1 MKKEYMAEGQKRFV
15 PIMTLLLIAYMCILT
30 GFTSNAKDEEV
41 NNNRILFISSYSLAR
56 DTVQLEIEGIQ
67 SALPDD
73 FILDYE
79 FMDTYRVHDDTA
91 LQMFYEGLK
100 YRLSQVETY
109 DAVIVGDDAALRF
122 ILKYRDELFPTQP
135 VFYIGVNDE
144 ALSEKAEADPNIEG
158 IMERLPVKENLEKA
172 LEIYPDADRVIAIV
186 DDSLTGTAESK
197 NYFAMED
204 EFPNLTFEE
213 INTSRLTQEELRKQI
228 TAIPQNTILIYYC
241 MNEDGQ
247 GRQYTNK
254 EAVNFISR
262 YAKVPIFYF
271 LENDR
276 LGDGVLGGYA
286 FSMKKSAAQVT
297 ETAVKVVRGD
307 RKMQYV
313 DFKEKDLFVW
323 YLNINTMKKYDISK
337 KNFPDDAVYVNDV
350 PSFWE
355 KNSEIITPIILIVV
369 VLCAISVWLSLDNVK
384 RRKMMK
390 EMEEMKDHLENASQ
404 HDFLTGLPNRSKF
417 MADLQN
423 IIAKKQPCTV
433 IMLDL
438 DNFKGINDTMGH
450 AMGDEALKGVA
461 NRLKTLRTPLLT
473 AYRFAGDEFILIL
486 RSDNPKISDNAVMQC
501 LQVFRKPY
509 KMMGKTMD
517 IHGSIGAACY
527 PADTLDMETLI
538 VCADDAMYA
547 IKKEGKNGYMFY
559 RDLPKDAAVKASS
572 NEATASA
579 KGSSNEALTSAK
591 ADTNIDKK

>member
-1 MKKEYMAEGQKRFV
+1 MKKEYTAGGRKRIV
-15 PIMTLLLIAYMCILT
+15 PLMTLLFIAVICILT
-30 GFTSNAKDEEV
+30 GVTSYAKEEEV
-41 NNNRILFISSYSLAR
+41 NNNRILFISSYSLSR

-67 SALPDD
+67 SAQPDD

-79 FMDTYRVHDDTA
+79 FMDTYRVYDDTA
-91 LQMFYEGLK
+91 MQLFYEGLK
-100 YRLSQVETY
+100 YRLSQVEEY
-109 DAVIVGDDAALRF
+109 DAVILGDDAALRF
-122 ILKYRDELFPTQP
+122 FLKYREELFLTQP
-135 VFYIGVNDE
+135 AFYIGVNDE
-144 ALSEKAEADPNIEG
+144 ALSKRVEKDPNIKG

-172 LEIYPDADRVIAIV
+172 LEIYPEAETVYAIV
-186 DDSLTGTAESK
+186 DDSLTGTAESQ
-197 NYFAMED
+197 NYDAMQK
-204 EFPNLTFEE
+204 EFPDLNFEK
-213 INTSRLTQEELRKQI
+213 INTSQLTQEELRKQI
-228 TAIPQNTILIYYC
+228 MAMPEKAILIYYC
-241 MNEDGQ
+241 MNEDAE

-254 EAVNFISR
+254 EAVNFISL
-262 YAKVPIFYF
+262 YTKIPILYF

-276 LGDGVLGGYA
+276 IGENILGGYC
-286 FSMKKSAAQVT
+286 FSIKNSATEVMKA
-297 ETAVKVVRGD
+297 AVKVVRGD

-313 DFKEKDLFVW
+313 YFKDSGLYVW
-323 YLNINTMKKYDISK
+323 SLNADMLKKFQISRK
-337 KNFPDDAVYVNDV
+337 YFPDDTVYVNDV
-350 PSFWE
+350 PSFWR

-369 VLCAISVWLSLDNVK
+369 VLSAISAWLCLDNVK

-417 MADLQN
+417 MSDLQE

-461 NRLKTLRTPLLT
+461 NRLKTLKTPLLT

-509 KMMGKTMD
+509 KMMGKPMD

-547 IKKEGKNGYMFY
+547 IKKEGKNGCMFY
-559 RDLPKDAAVKASS
+559 RDLPKD
-572 NEATASA
+572 
-579 KGSSNEALTSAK
+579 
-591 ADTNIDKK
+591 IDKK

>member
-1 MKKEYMAEGQKRFV
+1 MKREYTAGGRKRIV
-15 PIMTLLLIAYMCILT
+15 PLMTLLFIAVMCILT
-30 GFTSNAKDEEV
+30 GVTSYAKEEEV
-41 NNNRILFISSYSLAR
+41 NNNRILFISSYSLSR

-67 SALPDD
+67 SAQPDD

-79 FMDTYRVHDDTA
+79 FMDTYRVYDDTA
-91 LQMFYEGLK
+91 MQLFYEGLK
-100 YRLSQVETY
+100 YRLSQVEEY
-109 DAVIVGDDAALRF
+109 DAVILGDDAALRF
-122 ILKYRDELFPTQP
+122 FLKYREELFLTQP
-135 VFYIGVNDE
+135 AFYIGVNDE
-144 ALSEKAEADPNIEG
+144 ALSKRAEKDPNIKG

-172 LEIYPDADRVIAIV
+172 LEIYPEAETVYAIV
-186 DDSLTGTAESK
+186 DDSLTGTAESQ
-197 NYFAMED
+197 NYDAMQK
-204 EFPNLTFEE
+204 EFPDLNFEK
-213 INTSRLTQEELRKQI
+213 INTSQLTQEELRKQI
-228 TAIPQNTILIYYC
+228 MAMPEKAILIYYC
-241 MNEDGQ
+241 MNEDAE

-254 EAVNFISR
+254 EAVNFISL
-262 YAKVPIFYF
+262 YTKIPILYF

-276 LGDGVLGGYA
+276 IGENILGGYC
-286 FSMKKSAAQVT
+286 FSIKKSAT
-297 ETAVKVVRGD
+297 EVMKTAVKVVRGD

-313 DFKEKDLFVW
+313 DFKDSGLYVW
-323 YLNINTMKKYDISK
+323 SLNADMLKKFQISRK
-337 KNFPDDAVYVNDV
+337 YFPDDTVYVNDV

-369 VLCAISVWLSLDNVK
+369 VLCAISAWLCLDNVK

-417 MADLQN
+417 MSDLQE

-509 KMMGKTMD
+509 KMMGKPMD

-559 RDLPKDAAVKASS
+559 RDLPKDA
-572 NEATASA
+572 SA
-579 KGSSNEALTSAK
+579 KVDA
-591 ADTNIDKK
+591 NIDKK

>member
-1 MKKEYMAEGQKRFV
+1 MKKEYTAGGRKRIV
-15 PIMTLLLIAYMCILT
+15 PLMTLLFIAVICILT
-30 GFTSNAKDEEV
+30 GVTSYAKEEEV
-41 NNNRILFISSYSLAR
+41 NNNRILFISSYSLSR

-67 SALPDD
+67 SAQPDD

-79 FMDTYRVHDDTA
+79 FMDTYRVYDDTA
-91 LQMFYEGLK
+91 MQLFYEGLK
-100 YRLSQVETY
+100 YRLSQVEEY
-109 DAVIVGDDAALRF
+109 DAVILGDDAALRF
-122 ILKYRDELFPTQP
+122 FLKYREELFLTQP
-135 VFYIGVNDE
+135 AFYIGVNDE
-144 ALSEKAEADPNIEG
+144 ALSKRVEKDPNIKG

-172 LEIYPDADRVIAIV
+172 LEIYPEAETVYAIV
-186 DDSLTGTAESK
+186 DDSLTGTAESQ
-197 NYFAMED
+197 NYDAMQK
-204 EFPNLTFEE
+204 EFPDLNFEK
-213 INTSRLTQEELRKQI
+213 INTSQLTQEELRKQI
-228 TAIPQNTILIYYC
+228 MAMPEKAILIYYC
-241 MNEDGQ
+241 MNEDAE

-254 EAVNFISR
+254 EAVNFISL
-262 YAKVPIFYF
+262 YTKIPILYF

-276 LGDGVLGGYA
+276 IGENILGGYC
-286 FSMKKSAAQVT
+286 FSIKNSATEVMKA
-297 ETAVKVVRGD
+297 AVKVVRGD

-313 DFKEKDLFVW
+313 YFKDSGLYVW
-323 YLNINTMKKYDISK
+323 SLNADMLKKFQISRK
-337 KNFPDDAVYVNDV
+337 YFPDDTVYVNDV

-369 VLCAISVWLSLDNVK
+369 VLSAISAWLCLDNVK

-417 MADLQN
+417 MSDLQE

-461 NRLKTLRTPLLT
+461 NRLKTLKTPLLT

-509 KMMGKTMD
+509 KMMGKPMD

-547 IKKEGKNGYMFY
+547 IKKEGKNGCMFY
-559 RDLPKDAAVKASS
+559 RDLPKD
-572 NEATASA
+572 
-579 KGSSNEALTSAK
+579 
-591 ADTNIDKK
+591 IDKK

>member
-1 MKKEYMAEGQKRFV
+1 MKREYTAGGRKRIV
-15 PIMTLLLIAYMCILT
+15 PLMTLLFIAVMCILT
-30 GFTSNAKDEEV
+30 GVTSYAKEEEV
-41 NNNRILFISSYSLAR
+41 NNNRILFISSYSLSR

-67 SALPDD
+67 SAQPDD

-79 FMDTYRVHDDTA
+79 FMDTYRVYDDTA
-91 LQMFYEGLK
+91 MQLFYEGLK
-100 YRLSQVETY
+100 YRLSQVEEY
-109 DAVIVGDDAALRF
+109 DAVILGDDAALRF
-122 ILKYRDELFPTQP
+122 FLKYREELFLTQP
-135 VFYIGVNDE
+135 AFYIGVNDE
-144 ALSEKAEADPNIEG
+144 ALSKRAEKDPNIKG

-172 LEIYPDADRVIAIV
+172 LEIYPEAETVYAIV
-186 DDSLTGTAESK
+186 DDSLTGTAESQ
-197 NYFAMED
+197 NYDAMQK
-204 EFPNLTFEE
+204 EFPDLNFEK
-213 INTSRLTQEELRKQI
+213 INTSQFTQEELRKQI
-228 TAIPQNTILIYYC
+228 MAMPEKAILIYYC
-241 MNEDGQ
+241 MNEDAE

-254 EAVNFISR
+254 EAVNFISL
-262 YAKVPIFYF
+262 YTKIPILYF

-276 LGDGVLGGYA
+276 IGENILGGYC
-286 FSMKKSAAQVT
+286 FSIKNSATEVMKA
-297 ETAVKVVRGD
+297 AVKVVRGD

-313 DFKEKDLFVW
+313 DFKDSGLYVW
-323 YLNINTMKKYDISK
+323 SLNADMLKKFQISRK
-337 KNFPDDAVYVNDV
+337 YFPDDTVYVNDV

-369 VLCAISVWLSLDNVK
+369 VLSAISAWLCLDNVK

-417 MADLQN
+417 MSDLQE

-461 NRLKTLRTPLLT
+461 NRLKTLKTPLLT

-509 KMMGKTMD
+509 KMMGKPMD

-547 IKKEGKNGYMFY
+547 IKKEGKNGCMFY
-559 RDLPKDAAVKASS
+559 RDLPKD
-572 NEATASA
+572 
-579 KGSSNEALTSAK
+579 
-591 ADTNIDKK
+591 IDKK

>member
-1 MKKEYMAEGQKRFV
+1 MKREYTAGGRKGIV
-15 PIMTLLLIAYMCILT
+15 PLMTLLFIAVMCILT
-30 GFTSNAKDEEV
+30 GVTSYAKEEEV
-41 NNNRILFISSYSLAR
+41 NNNRILFISSYSLSR

-67 SALPDD
+67 SAQPDD

-79 FMDTYRVHDDTA
+79 FMDTYRVYDDTA
-91 LQMFYEGLK
+91 MQLFYEGLK
-100 YRLSQVETY
+100 YRLSQVEEY
-109 DAVIVGDDAALRF
+109 DAVILGDDAALRF
-122 ILKYRDELFPTQP
+122 FLKYREELFLTQP
-135 VFYIGVNDE
+135 AFYIGVNDE
-144 ALSEKAEADPNIEG
+144 ALSKRVEKDPNIKG

-172 LEIYPDADRVIAIV
+172 LEIYPEAETVYAIV
-186 DDSLTGTAESK
+186 DDSLTGTAESR
-197 NYFAMED
+197 NYDAMQK
-204 EFPNLTFEE
+204 EFPDLNFEK
-213 INTSRLTQEELRKQI
+213 INTSQLTQEELRKQI
-228 TAIPQNTILIYYC
+228 MAMPEKAILIYYC
-241 MNEDGQ
+241 MNEDAE

-254 EAVNFISR
+254 EAVNFISL
-262 YAKVPIFYF
+262 YTKIPILYF

-276 LGDGVLGGYA
+276 IGENILGGYC
-286 FSMKKSAAQVT
+286 FSIKNSATEVMK
-297 ETAVKVVRGD
+297 TAVKVVRGD

-313 DFKEKDLFVW
+313 DFKDSGLYVW
-323 YLNINTMKKYDISK
+323 SLNADMLKKFQISRK
-337 KNFPDDAVYVNDV
+337 YFPDDTVYVNDV

-369 VLCAISVWLSLDNVK
+369 VLCAISAWLCLDNVK

-417 MADLQN
+417 MSDLQE

-509 KMMGKTMD
+509 KMMGKPMD

-547 IKKEGKNGYMFY
+547 IKKEGKNGCMFY
-559 RDLPKDAAVKASS
+559 RDLPKDA
-572 NEATASA
+572 SA
-579 KGSSNEALTSAK
+579 KVDA
-591 ADTNIDKK
+591 NIDKK

>member
-1 MKKEYMAEGQKRFV
+1 MKTEYAAGGRKKTV
-15 PIMTLLLIAYMCILT
+15 TIMTLLFIAVMCVLT
-30 GFTSNAKDEEV
+30 GVTSYAKEEEV
-41 NNNRILFISSYSLAR
+41 NNNRILFISSYSLSR

-67 SALPDD
+67 SAQPDD

-79 FMDTYRVHDDTA
+79 FMDTYRVYDDTA
-91 LQMFYEGLK
+91 MQLFYEGLK
-100 YRLSQVETY
+100 YRLSQVEEY
-109 DAVIVGDDAALRF
+109 DAVILGDDAALRF
-122 ILKYRDELFPTQP
+122 FLKYREELFLTQP
-135 VFYIGVNDE
+135 AFYIGVNDE
-144 ALSEKAEADPNIEG
+144 ALSKRVEKEPNIKG

-172 LEIYPDADRVIAIV
+172 LEIYPEAETVYAIV
-186 DDSLTGTAESK
+186 DDSLTGTAESQ
-197 NYFAMED
+197 NYDAMQK
-204 EFPNLTFEE
+204 EFPDLNFEK
-213 INTSRLTQEELRKQI
+213 INTSQFTQEELRKQI
-228 TAIPQNTILIYYC
+228 MAMPEKAILIYYC
-241 MNEDGQ
+241 MNEDAE

-254 EAVNFISR
+254 EAVNFISL
-262 YAKVPIFYF
+262 YTKIPILYF

-276 LGDGVLGGYA
+276 IGENILGGYC
-286 FSMKKSAAQVT
+286 FSIKNSATEVMKA
-297 ETAVKVVRGD
+297 AVKVVRGD

-313 DFKEKDLFVW
+313 DFKDSGLYVW
-323 YLNINTMKKYDISK
+323 SLNADMLKKFQISRK
-337 KNFPDDAVYVNDV
+337 YFPDDTVYVNDV

-369 VLCAISVWLSLDNVK
+369 VLSAISAWLCLDNVK

-417 MADLQN
+417 MSDLQE

-461 NRLKTLRTPLLT
+461 NRLKTLKTPLLT

-509 KMMGKTMD
+509 KMMGKPMD

-547 IKKEGKNGYMFY
+547 IKKEGKNGCMFY
-559 RDLPKDAAVKASS
+559 RDLPKD
-572 NEATASA
+572 
-579 KGSSNEALTSAK
+579 
-591 ADTNIDKK
+591 IDKK

>member
-1 MKKEYMAEGQKRFV
+1 MKKEYAAGGRKRIV
-15 PIMTLLLIAYMCILT
+15 PLMTLLFIAVMCILT
-30 GFTSNAKDEEV
+30 GVTSYAKEEEV
-41 NNNRILFISSYSLAR
+41 NNNRILFISSYSLSR

-67 SALPDD
+67 SAQPDD

-79 FMDTYRVHDDTA
+79 FMDTYRVYDDTA
-91 LQMFYEGLK
+91 MQLFYEGLK
-100 YRLSQVETY
+100 YRLSQVEEY
-109 DAVIVGDDAALRF
+109 DAVILGDDAALRF
-122 ILKYRDELFPTQP
+122 FLKYREELFLTQP
-135 VFYIGVNDE
+135 AFYIGVNDE
-144 ALSEKAEADPNIEG
+144 ALSKRVEKEPNIKG

-172 LEIYPDADRVIAIV
+172 LEIYPEAETVYAIV
-186 DDSLTGTAESK
+186 DDSLTGTAESQ
-197 NYFAMED
+197 NYDAMQK
-204 EFPNLTFEE
+204 EFPDLNFEK
-213 INTSRLTQEELRKQI
+213 INTSQFTQEELRKQI
-228 TAIPQNTILIYYC
+228 MAMPEKAILIYYC
-241 MNEDGQ
+241 MNEDAE

-254 EAVNFISR
+254 EAVNFISL
-262 YAKVPIFYF
+262 YTKIPILYF

-276 LGDGVLGGYA
+276 IGENILGGYC
-286 FSMKKSAAQVT
+286 FSIKNSATEVMKA
-297 ETAVKVVRGD
+297 AVKVVRGD

-313 DFKEKDLFVW
+313 DFKDSGLYVW
-323 YLNINTMKKYDISK
+323 SLNADMLKKFQISRK
-337 KNFPDDAVYVNDV
+337 YFPDDTVYVNDV

-369 VLCAISVWLSLDNVK
+369 VLSAISAWLCLDNVK

-417 MADLQN
+417 MSDLQE

-461 NRLKTLRTPLLT
+461 NRLKTLKTPLLT

-509 KMMGKTMD
+509 KMMGKPMD

-547 IKKEGKNGYMFY
+547 IKKEGKNGCMFY
-559 RDLPKDAAVKASS
+559 RDLPKD
-572 NEATASA
+572 
-579 KGSSNEALTSAK
+579 
-591 ADTNIDKK
+591 IDKK

>member
-1 MKKEYMAEGQKRFV
+1 MKTEYAAGGRKKTV
-15 PIMTLLLIAYMCILT
+15 TIMTLLFIAVMCVLT
-30 GFTSNAKDEEV
+30 GVTSYAKEEEV
-41 NNNRILFISSYSLAR
+41 NNNRILFISSYSLSR

-67 SALPDD
+67 SAQPDD

-79 FMDTYRVHDDTA
+79 FMDTYRVYDDTA
-91 LQMFYEGLK
+91 MQLFYEGLK
-100 YRLSQVETY
+100 YRLSQVEEY
-109 DAVIVGDDAALRF
+109 DAVILGDDAALRF
-122 ILKYRDELFPTQP
+122 FLKYREELFLTQP
-135 VFYIGVNDE
+135 AFYIGVNDE
-144 ALSEKAEADPNIEG
+144 ALSKRAEKDPNIKG

-172 LEIYPDADRVIAIV
+172 LEIYPEAETVYAIV
-186 DDSLTGTAESK
+186 DDSLTGTAESQ
-197 NYFAMED
+197 NYDAMQK
-204 EFPNLTFEE
+204 EFPDLNFVK
-213 INTSRLTQEELRKQI
+213 INASRLTQEELRKQI
-228 TAIPQNTILIYYC
+228 MGMPENAILIYYC
-241 MNEDGQ
+241 MNEDAE

-254 EAVNFISR
+254 EAVNFISL
-262 YAKVPIFYF
+262 YTKIPILYF

-276 LGDGVLGGYA
+276 IGENILGGYC
-286 FSMKKSAAQVT
+286 FSIKNSATEVMKA
-297 ETAVKVVRGD
+297 AVKVVRGD

-313 DFKEKDLFVW
+313 YFKDSGLYVW
-323 YLNINTMKKYDISK
+323 SLNADMLKKFQISRK
-337 KNFPDDAVYVNDV
+337 YFPDDTVYVNDV

-369 VLCAISVWLSLDNVK
+369 VLCAIAAWLCLDNVK

-417 MADLQN
+417 MSDLQE

-461 NRLKTLRTPLLT
+461 NRLKTLKTPLLT

-509 KMMGKTMD
+509 KMMGKPMD

-547 IKKEGKNGYMFY
+547 IKKEGKNGCMFY
-559 RDLPKDAAVKASS
+559 RDLPKD
-572 NEATASA
+572 
-579 KGSSNEALTSAK
+579 
-591 ADTNIDKK
+591 IDKK

>member
-1 MKKEYMAEGQKRFV
+1 MKREYTAGGRKKTV
-15 PIMTLLLIAYMCILT
+15 TIMTLLFIAVMCVLT
-30 GFTSNAKDEEV
+30 GVTSYAKEEEV
-41 NNNRILFISSYSLAR
+41 NNNRILFISSYSLSR

-67 SALPDD
+67 SAQPDD

-79 FMDTYRVHDDTA
+79 FMDTYRVYDDTA
-91 LQMFYEGLK
+91 MQLFYEGLK
-100 YRLSQVETY
+100 YRLSQVEEY
-109 DAVIVGDDAALRF
+109 DAVILGDDAALRF
-122 ILKYRDELFPTQP
+122 FLKYREELFLTQP
-135 VFYIGVNDE
+135 AFYIGVNDE
-144 ALSEKAEADPNIEG
+144 ALSKRVEKDPNIKG

-172 LEIYPDADRVIAIV
+172 LEIYPEAETVYAIV
-186 DDSLTGTAESK
+186 DDSLMGTAESQ
-197 NYFAMED
+197 NYDAMQK
-204 EFPNLTFEE
+204 EFPDLNFEK
-213 INTSRLTQEELRKQI
+213 INTSQLTQEELRKQI
-228 TAIPQNTILIYYC
+228 MAMPENAILIYYC
-241 MNEDGQ
+241 MNEDAE

-254 EAVNFISR
+254 EAVNFISL
-262 YAKVPIFYF
+262 YTKIPILYF

-276 LGDGVLGGYA
+276 IGENILGGYC
-286 FSMKKSAAQVT
+286 FSIKNSATEVMK
-297 ETAVKVVRGD
+297 TAVKVVRGD

-313 DFKEKDLFVW
+313 DFKDSGLYVW
-323 YLNINTMKKYDISK
+323 SLNADMLKKFQISRK
-337 KNFPDDAVYVNDV
+337 YFPDDTVYVNDV

-369 VLCAISVWLSLDNVK
+369 VLCAISAWLCLDNVK

-417 MADLQN
+417 MSDLQE

-509 KMMGKTMD
+509 KMMGKPMD

-547 IKKEGKNGYMFY
+547 IKKEGKNGCMFY
-559 RDLPKDAAVKASS
+559 RDLPKD
-572 NEATASA
+572 
-579 KGSSNEALTSAK
+579 
-591 ADTNIDKK
+591 IDKK

>member
-1 MKKEYMAEGQKRFV
+1 MKKEYTAGGRKRIV
-15 PIMTLLLIAYMCILT
+15 PLMTLLFIAVICILT
-30 GFTSNAKDEEV
+30 GVTSYAKEEEV
-41 NNNRILFISSYSLAR
+41 NNNRILFISSYSLSR

-67 SALPDD
+67 SAQPDD

-79 FMDTYRVHDDTA
+79 FMDTYRVYDDTA
-91 LQMFYEGLK
+91 MQLFYEGLK
-100 YRLSQVETY
+100 YRLSQVEEY
-109 DAVIVGDDAALRF
+109 DAVILGDDAALRF
-122 ILKYRDELFPTQP
+122 FLKYREELFLTQP
-135 VFYIGVNDE
+135 AFYIGVNDE
-144 ALSEKAEADPNIEG
+144 ALSKRVEKDPNIKG

-172 LEIYPDADRVIAIV
+172 LEIYPEAETVYAIV
-186 DDSLTGTAESK
+186 DDSLTGTAESQ
-197 NYFAMED
+197 NYDAMQK
-204 EFPNLTFEE
+204 EFPDLNFEK
-213 INTSRLTQEELRKQI
+213 INTSQLTQEELRKQI
-228 TAIPQNTILIYYC
+228 MAMPEKAILIYYC
-241 MNEDGQ
+241 MNEDAE

-254 EAVNFISR
+254 EAVNFISL
-262 YAKVPIFYF
+262 YTKIPILYF

-276 LGDGVLGGYA
+276 IGENILGGYC
-286 FSMKKSAAQVT
+286 FSIKNSATEVMK
-297 ETAVKVVRGD
+297 EAVKVVRGD

-313 DFKEKDLFVW
+313 YFKDSGLYVW
-323 YLNINTMKKYDISK
+323 SLNADMLKKFQISRK
-337 KNFPDDAVYVNDV
+337 YFPDDTIYVNDV

-369 VLCAISVWLSLDNVK
+369 VLSAISAWLCLDNVK

-417 MADLQN
+417 MSDLQE

-461 NRLKTLRTPLLT
+461 NRLKTLKTPLLT

-509 KMMGKTMD
+509 KMMGKPMD

-547 IKKEGKNGYMFY
+547 IKKEGKNGCMFY
-559 RDLPKDAAVKASS
+559 RDLPKD
-572 NEATASA
+572 
-579 KGSSNEALTSAK
+579 
-591 ADTNIDKK
+591 IDKK

>member
-1 MKKEYMAEGQKRFV
+1 MKKEYTAGGRKRIV
-15 PIMTLLLIAYMCILT
+15 PLMTLLFIAVMCILT
-30 GFTSNAKDEEV
+30 GVTSYAKEEEV
-41 NNNRILFISSYSLAR
+41 NNNRILFISSYSLSR

-67 SALPDD
+67 SAQPDD

-79 FMDTYRVHDDTA
+79 FMDTYRVYDDTA
-91 LQMFYEGLK
+91 MQLFYEGLK
-100 YRLSQVETY
+100 YRLSQVEEY
-109 DAVIVGDDAALRF
+109 DAVILGDDAALRF
-122 ILKYRDELFPTQP
+122 FLKYREELFLTQP
-135 VFYIGVNDE
+135 AFYIGVNDE
-144 ALSEKAEADPNIEG
+144 ALSKRAEKDPNIKG

-172 LEIYPDADRVIAIV
+172 LEIYPEAETVYAIV
-186 DDSLTGTAESK
+186 DDSLTGTAESQ
-197 NYFAMED
+197 NYDAMQK
-204 EFPNLTFEE
+204 EFPDLNFEK
-213 INTSRLTQEELRKQI
+213 INTSQLTQEELRKQI
-228 TAIPQNTILIYYC
+228 MGMPENAILIYYC
-241 MNEDGQ
+241 MNEDAE

-254 EAVNFISR
+254 EAVNFISL
-262 YAKVPIFYF
+262 YTKIPILYF

-276 LGDGVLGGYA
+276 IGENILGGYC
-286 FSMKKSAAQVT
+286 FSIKNSATEVMKA
-297 ETAVKVVRGD
+297 AVKVVRGD

-313 DFKEKDLFVW
+313 DFKDSGLYVW
-323 YLNINTMKKYDISK
+323 SLNADMLKKFQISRK
-337 KNFPDDAVYVNDV
+337 YFPDDTVYVNDV

-369 VLCAISVWLSLDNVK
+369 VLCAISAWLCLDNVK

-417 MADLQN
+417 MSDLQE

-509 KMMGKTMD
+509 KMMGKPMD

-559 RDLPKDAAVKASS
+559 RDLPKDA
-572 NEATASA
+572 SA
-579 KGSSNEALTSAK
+579 KVDA
-591 ADTNIDKK
+591 NIDKK

>member
-1 MKKEYMAEGQKRFV
+1 MKKEYTAGGRKRIV
-15 PIMTLLLIAYMCILT
+15 PLMTLLFIAVMCILT
-30 GFTSNAKDEEV
+30 GVTSYAKEEEV
-41 NNNRILFISSYSLAR
+41 NNNRILFISSYSLSR

-67 SALPDD
+67 SAQPDD

-79 FMDTYRVHDDTA
+79 FMDTYRVYDDTA
-91 LQMFYEGLK
+91 MQLFYEGLK
-100 YRLSQVETY
+100 YRLSQVEEY
-109 DAVIVGDDAALRF
+109 DAVILGDDAALRF
-122 ILKYRDELFPTQP
+122 FLKYREELFLTQP
-135 VFYIGVNDE
+135 AFYIGVNEE
-144 ALSEKAEADPNIEG
+144 ALSKRVEKDPNIKG

-172 LEIYPDADRVIAIV
+172 LEIYPEAETVYAIV
-186 DDSLTGTAESK
+186 DDSLTGTAESQ
-197 NYFAMED
+197 NYDAMQK
-204 EFPNLTFEE
+204 EFPDLNFEK
-213 INTSRLTQEELRKQI
+213 INTSQLTQEELRKQI
-228 TAIPQNTILIYYC
+228 MAMPEKAILIYYC
-241 MNEDGQ
+241 MNEDAE

-254 EAVNFISR
+254 EAVNFISL
-262 YAKVPIFYF
+262 YTKIPILYF

-276 LGDGVLGGYA
+276 IGENILGGYC
-286 FSMKKSAAQVT
+286 FSIKNSATEVMKA
-297 ETAVKVVRGD
+297 AVKVVRGD

-313 DFKEKDLFVW
+313 YFKDSGLYVW
-323 YLNINTMKKYDISK
+323 SLNADMLKKFQISRK
-337 KNFPDDAVYVNDV
+337 YFPDDTVYVNDV

-369 VLCAISVWLSLDNVK
+369 VLSAISAWLCLDNVK

-417 MADLQN
+417 MSDLQE

-461 NRLKTLRTPLLT
+461 NRLKTLKTPLLT

-509 KMMGKTMD
+509 KMMGKPMD

-547 IKKEGKNGYMFY
+547 IKKEGKNGCMFY
-559 RDLPKDAAVKASS
+559 RDLPKD
-572 NEATASA
+572 
-579 KGSSNEALTSAK
+579 
-591 ADTNIDKK
+591 IDKK

>member
-1 MKKEYMAEGQKRFV
+1 MKTEYAAGGRKKTV
-15 PIMTLLLIAYMCILT
+15 TIMTLLFIAVMCVLT
-30 GFTSNAKDEEV
+30 GVTSYAKEEEV
-41 NNNRILFISSYSLAR
+41 NNNRILFISSYSLSR

-67 SALPDD
+67 SAQPDD

-79 FMDTYRVHDDTA
+79 FMDTYRVYDDTA
-91 LQMFYEGLK
+91 MQLFYEGLK
-100 YRLSQVETY
+100 YRLSQVEEY
-109 DAVIVGDDAALRF
+109 DAVILGDDAALRF
-122 ILKYRDELFPTQP
+122 FLKYREELFLTQP
-135 VFYIGVNDE
+135 AFYIGVNDE
-144 ALSEKAEADPNIEG
+144 ALSKRVEKDPNIKG

-172 LEIYPDADRVIAIV
+172 LEIYPEAETVYAIV
-186 DDSLTGTAESK
+186 DDSLMGTAESQ
-197 NYFAMED
+197 NYDAMQK
-204 EFPNLTFEE
+204 EFPDLNFEK
-213 INTSRLTQEELRKQI
+213 INTSQFTQEELRKQI
-228 TAIPQNTILIYYC
+228 MAMPEKAILIYYC
-241 MNEDGQ
+241 MNEDAE

-254 EAVNFISR
+254 EAVNFISL
-262 YAKVPIFYF
+262 YTKIPILYF

-276 LGDGVLGGYA
+276 IGENILGGYC
-286 FSMKKSAAQVT
+286 FSIKNSATEVMKA
-297 ETAVKVVRGD
+297 AVKVVRGD

-313 DFKEKDLFVW
+313 YFKDSGLYVW
-323 YLNINTMKKYDISK
+323 SLNADMLKKFQISRK
-337 KNFPDDAVYVNDV
+337 YFPDDTVYVNDV

-369 VLCAISVWLSLDNVK
+369 VLCAISAWLCLDNVK

-417 MADLQN
+417 MSDLQE

-486 RSDNPKISDNAVMQC
+486 RSDNPVMQC

-509 KMMGKTMD
+509 KMMGKPMD

-547 IKKEGKNGYMFY
+547 IKKEGKNGCMFY
-559 RDLPKDAAVKASS
+559 RDLPKD
-572 NEATASA
+572 
-579 KGSSNEALTSAK
+579 
-591 ADTNIDKK
+591 IDKK

>member
-1 MKKEYMAEGQKRFV
+1 MKREYTAGGRKRIV
-15 PIMTLLLIAYMCILT
+15 PLMTLLFIAVMCILT
-30 GFTSNAKDEEV
+30 GVASYAKEEEV
-41 NNNRILFISSYSLAR
+41 NNNRILFISSYSLSR

-67 SALPDD
+67 SAQPDD

-79 FMDTYRVHDDTA
+79 FMDTYRVYDDTA
-91 LQMFYEGLK
+91 MQLFYEGLK
-100 YRLSQVETY
+100 YRLSQVEEY
-109 DAVIVGDDAALRF
+109 DAVILGDDAALRF
-122 ILKYRDELFPTQP
+122 FLKYREELFLTQP
-135 VFYIGVNDE
+135 AFYIGVNDE
-144 ALSEKAEADPNIEG
+144 ALSKRTEKDPNIKG
-158 IMERLPVKENLEKA
+158 ILERLPVKENLEKA
-172 LEIYPDADRVIAIV
+172 LEIYPEAETVYAIV
-186 DDSLTGTAESK
+186 DDSLTGTAESQ
-197 NYFAMED
+197 NYDAMQK
-204 EFPNLTFEE
+204 EFPDLNFEK
-213 INTSRLTQEELRKQI
+213 INTSQLTQEELRKQI
-228 TAIPQNTILIYYC
+228 MAMPENAILIYYC
-241 MNEDGQ
+241 MNEDAE

-254 EAVNFISR
+254 EAVNFISL
-262 YAKVPIFYF
+262 YTKIPILYF

-276 LGDGVLGGYA
+276 IGENILGGYC
-286 FSMKKSAAQVT
+286 FSIKNSATEVMK
-297 ETAVKVVRGD
+297 TAVKVVRGD

-313 DFKEKDLFVW
+313 DFKDSGLYVW
-323 YLNINTMKKYDISK
+323 SLNADMLKKFQISRK
-337 KNFPDDAVYVNDV
+337 YFPDDTVYVNDV

-369 VLCAISVWLSLDNVK
+369 VLCAISAWLCLDNVK

-417 MADLQN
+417 MSDLQE

-461 NRLKTLRTPLLT
+461 NRLKTLKTPLLT

-509 KMMGKTMD
+509 KMMGKPMD

-547 IKKEGKNGYMFY
+547 IKKEGKNGCMFY
-559 RDLPKDAAVKASS
+559 RDLPKD
-572 NEATASA
+572 
-579 KGSSNEALTSAK
+579 
-591 ADTNIDKK
+591 IDKK

>member
-1 MKKEYMAEGQKRFV
+1 MKKEYTAGGRKRIV
-15 PIMTLLLIAYMCILT
+15 PLMTLLFIAVICILT
-30 GFTSNAKDEEV
+30 GVTSYAKEEEV
-41 NNNRILFISSYSLAR
+41 NNNRILFISSYSLSR

-67 SALPDD
+67 SAQPDD

-79 FMDTYRVHDDTA
+79 FMDTYRVYDDTA
-91 LQMFYEGLK
+91 MQLFYEGLK
-100 YRLSQVETY
+100 YRLSQVEEY
-109 DAVIVGDDAALRF
+109 DAVILGDDAALRF
-122 ILKYRDELFPTQP
+122 FLKYREELFLTQP
-135 VFYIGVNDE
+135 AFYIGVNDE
-144 ALSEKAEADPNIEG
+144 ALSKRVEKDPNIKG

-172 LEIYPDADRVIAIV
+172 LEIYPEAETVYAIV
-186 DDSLTGTAESK
+186 DDSLTGTAESQ
-197 NYFAMED
+197 NYDAMQK
-204 EFPNLTFEE
+204 EFPDLNFEK
-213 INTSRLTQEELRKQI
+213 INTSQLTQEELRKQI
-228 TAIPQNTILIYYC
+228 MAMPEKAILIYYC
-241 MNEDGQ
+241 MNEDAE

-254 EAVNFISR
+254 EAVNFISL
-262 YAKVPIFYF
+262 YTKIPILYF

-276 LGDGVLGGYA
+276 IGENILGGYC
-286 FSMKKSAAQVT
+286 FSIKNSATEVMKA
-297 ETAVKVVRGD
+297 AVKVVRGD

-313 DFKEKDLFVW
+313 YFKDSGLYVW
-323 YLNINTMKKYDISK
+323 SLNADMLKKFQISRK
-337 KNFPDDAVYVNDV
+337 YFPDDTVYVNDV

-369 VLCAISVWLSLDNVK
+369 VLCAISAWLCLDNVK

-417 MADLQN
+417 MSDLQE

-461 NRLKTLRTPLLT
+461 NRLKTLKTPLLT

-509 KMMGKTMD
+509 KMMGKPMD

-547 IKKEGKNGYMFY
+547 IKKEGKNGCMFY
-559 RDLPKDAAVKASS
+559 RDLPKPQ
-572 NEATASA
+572 
-579 KGSSNEALTSAK
+579 L
-591 ADTNIDKK
+591 

>member
-1 MKKEYMAEGQKRFV
+1 MKTEYAAGGRKKTV
-15 PIMTLLLIAYMCILT
+15 TIMTLLFIAVMCVLT
-30 GFTSNAKDEEV
+30 GVTSYAKEEEV
-41 NNNRILFISSYSLAR
+41 NNNRILFISSYSLSR

-67 SALPDD
+67 SAQPDD

-79 FMDTYRVHDDTA
+79 FMDTYRVYDDTA
-91 LQMFYEGLK
+91 MQLFYEGLK
-100 YRLSQVETY
+100 YRLSQVEEY
-109 DAVIVGDDAALRF
+109 DAVILGDDAALRF
-122 ILKYRDELFPTQP
+122 FLKYREELFLTQP
-135 VFYIGVNDE
+135 AFYIGVNDE
-144 ALSEKAEADPNIEG
+144 ALSKRVEKDPNIKG

-172 LEIYPDADRVIAIV
+172 LEIYPEAETVYAIV
-186 DDSLTGTAESK
+186 DDSLMGTAESQ
-197 NYFAMED
+197 NYDAMQK
-204 EFPNLTFEE
+204 EFPDLNFEK
-213 INTSRLTQEELRKQI
+213 INTSQFTQEELRKQI
-228 TAIPQNTILIYYC
+228 MAMPEKAILIYYC
-241 MNEDGQ
+241 MNEDAE

-254 EAVNFISR
+254 EAVNFISL
-262 YAKVPIFYF
+262 YTKIPILYF

-276 LGDGVLGGYA
+276 IGENILGGYC
-286 FSMKKSAAQVT
+286 FSIKNSATEVMKA
-297 ETAVKVVRGD
+297 AVKVVRGD

-313 DFKEKDLFVW
+313 DFKDSGLYVW
-323 YLNINTMKKYDISK
+323 SLNADMLKKFQISRK
-337 KNFPDDAVYVNDV
+337 YFPDDTVYVNDV

-369 VLCAISVWLSLDNVK
+369 VLSAISAWLCLDNVK

-417 MADLQN
+417 MSDLQE

-461 NRLKTLRTPLLT
+461 NRLKTLKTPLLT

-509 KMMGKTMD
+509 KMMGKPMD

-547 IKKEGKNGYMFY
+547 IKKEGKNGCMFY
-559 RDLPKDAAVKASS
+559 RDLPK
-572 NEATASA
+572 
-579 KGSSNEALTSAK
+579 
-591 ADTNIDKK
+591 NIDKK

>member
-1 MKKEYMAEGQKRFV
+1 MGKRNEKGVYSRRTEKNCSTYDSLF
-15 PIMTLLLIAYMCILT
+15 IAVMCILT
-30 GFTSNAKDEEV
+30 GVTSYAKEEEV
-41 NNNRILFISSYSLAR
+41 NNNRILFISSYSLSR

-67 SALPDD
+67 SAQPDD

-79 FMDTYRVHDDTA
+79 FMDTYRVYDDTA
-91 LQMFYEGLK
+91 MQLFYEGLK
-100 YRLSQVETY
+100 YRLSQVEEY
-109 DAVIVGDDAALRF
+109 DAVILGDDAALRF
-122 ILKYRDELFPTQP
+122 FLKYREELFLTQP
-135 VFYIGVNDE
+135 AFYIGVNDE
-144 ALSEKAEADPNIEG
+144 ALSKRVEKDPNIKG

-172 LEIYPDADRVIAIV
+172 LEIYPEAETVYAIV
-186 DDSLTGTAESK
+186 DDSLTGTAESQ
-197 NYFAMED
+197 NYDAMQK
-204 EFPNLTFEE
+204 EFPDLNFEK
-213 INTSRLTQEELRKQI
+213 INTSQLTQEELRKQI
-228 TAIPQNTILIYYC
+228 MAMPEKAILIYYC
-241 MNEDGQ
+241 MNEDAE

-254 EAVNFISR
+254 EAVNFISL
-262 YAKVPIFYF
+262 YTKIPILYF

-276 LGDGVLGGYA
+276 IGENILGGYC
-286 FSMKKSAAQVT
+286 FSIKNSATEVMKA
-297 ETAVKVVRGD
+297 AVKVVRGD

-313 DFKEKDLFVW
+313 YFKDSGLYVW
-323 YLNINTMKKYDISK
+323 SLNADMLKKFQISRK
-337 KNFPDDAVYVNDV
+337 YFPDDTVYVNDV

-369 VLCAISVWLSLDNVK
+369 VLSAISAWLCLDNVK

-417 MADLQN
+417 MSDLQE

-461 NRLKTLRTPLLT
+461 NRLKTLKTPLLT

-509 KMMGKTMD
+509 KMMGKPMD

-547 IKKEGKNGYMFY
+547 IKKEGKNGCMFY
-559 RDLPKDAAVKASS
+559 RDLPKD
-572 NEATASA
+572 
-579 KGSSNEALTSAK
+579 
-591 ADTNIDKK
+591 IDKK

>member
-1 MKKEYMAEGQKRFV
+1 MKKEYTAGGRKRIV
-15 PIMTLLLIAYMCILT
+15 PLMTLLFIAVMCILT
-30 GFTSNAKDEEV
+30 GVTSYAKEEEV
-41 NNNRILFISSYSLAR
+41 NNNRILFISSYSLSR

-67 SALPDD
+67 SAQPDD

-79 FMDTYRVHDDTA
+79 FMDTYRVYDDTA
-91 LQMFYEGLK
+91 MQLFYEGLK
-100 YRLSQVETY
+100 YRLSQVEEY
-109 DAVIVGDDAALRF
+109 DAVILGDDAALRF
-122 ILKYRDELFPTQP
+122 FLKYREELFLTQP
-135 VFYIGVNDE
+135 AFYIGVNDE
-144 ALSEKAEADPNIEG
+144 ALSKRVEKDPNIKG

-172 LEIYPDADRVIAIV
+172 LEIYPEAETVYAIV
-186 DDSLTGTAESK
+186 DDSLTGTAESQ
-197 NYFAMED
+197 NYDAMQK
-204 EFPNLTFEE
+204 EFPDLNFEK
-213 INTSRLTQEELRKQI
+213 INTSQLTQEELRKQI
-228 TAIPQNTILIYYC
+228 MAMPEKAILIYYC
-241 MNEDGQ
+241 MNEDAE

-254 EAVNFISR
+254 EAVNFISL
-262 YAKVPIFYF
+262 YTKIPILYF

-276 LGDGVLGGYA
+276 IGENILGGYC
-286 FSMKKSAAQVT
+286 FSIKNSATEVMKA
-297 ETAVKVVRGD
+297 AVKVVRGD

-313 DFKEKDLFVW
+313 YFKDSGLYVW
-323 YLNINTMKKYDISK
+323 SLNADMLKKFQISRK
-337 KNFPDDAVYVNDV
+337 YFPDDTVYVNDV

-369 VLCAISVWLSLDNVK
+369 VLCATTAWLCLDNVK

-417 MADLQN
+417 MSDLQE

-461 NRLKTLRTPLLT
+461 NRLKTLKTPLLT

-509 KMMGKTMD
+509 KMMGKPMD

-547 IKKEGKNGYMFY
+547 IKKEGKNGCMFY
-559 RDLPKDAAVKASS
+559 RDLPKD
-572 NEATASA
+572 
-579 KGSSNEALTSAK
+579 
-591 ADTNIDKK
+591 IDKK

>member
-1 MKKEYMAEGQKRFV
+1 MKKEYTAGGRKRIV
-15 PIMTLLLIAYMCILT
+15 PLMTLLFIAVMCILT
-30 GFTSNAKDEEV
+30 GVTSYAKEEEV
-41 NNNRILFISSYSLAR
+41 NNNRILFISSYSLSR

-67 SALPDD
+67 SAQPDD

-79 FMDTYRVHDDTA
+79 FMDTYRVYDDTA
-91 LQMFYEGLK
+91 MQLFYEGLK
-100 YRLSQVETY
+100 YRLSQVEEY
-109 DAVIVGDDAALRF
+109 DAVILGDDAALRF
-122 ILKYRDELFPTQP
+122 FLKYREELFLTQP
-135 VFYIGVNDE
+135 AFYIGVNDE
-144 ALSEKAEADPNIEG
+144 ALSKRVEKDPNIKG

-172 LEIYPDADRVIAIV
+172 LEIYPEAETVYAIV
-186 DDSLTGTAESK
+186 DDSLTGTAESQ
-197 NYFAMED
+197 NYDAMQK
-204 EFPNLTFEE
+204 EFPDLNFEK
-213 INTSRLTQEELRKQI
+213 INTSQLTQEELRKQI
-228 TAIPQNTILIYYC
+228 MAMPEKAILIYYC
-241 MNEDGQ
+241 MNEDAE

-254 EAVNFISR
+254 EAVNFISL
-262 YAKVPIFYF
+262 YTKIPILYF

-276 LGDGVLGGYA
+276 IGENILGGYC
-286 FSMKKSAAQVT
+286 FSIKNSATEVMKA
-297 ETAVKVVRGD
+297 AVKVVRGD

-313 DFKEKDLFVW
+313 YFKDSGLYVW
-323 YLNINTMKKYDISK
+323 SLNADMLKKFQISRK
-337 KNFPDDAVYVNDV
+337 YFPDDTVYVNDV

-369 VLCAISVWLSLDNVK
+369 VLSAISAWLCLDNVK

-417 MADLQN
+417 MSDLQE

-461 NRLKTLRTPLLT
+461 NRLKTLKTPLLT

-486 RSDNPKISDNAVMQC
+486 RSDNPKISDNVVMQC

-509 KMMGKTMD
+509 KMMGKPMD

-547 IKKEGKNGYMFY
+547 IKKEGKNGCMFY
-559 RDLPKDAAVKASS
+559 RDLPKD
-572 NEATASA
+572 
-579 KGSSNEALTSAK
+579 
-591 ADTNIDKK
+591 IDKK

>member
-1 MKKEYMAEGQKRFV
+1 MKKEYTAGGRKRIV
-15 PIMTLLLIAYMCILT
+15 PLMTLLFIAVMCILT
-30 GFTSNAKDEEV
+30 GVTSYAKEEEV
-41 NNNRILFISSYSLAR
+41 NNNRILFISSYSLSR

-67 SALPDD
+67 SAQPDD

-79 FMDTYRVHDDTA
+79 FMDTYRVYDDTA
-91 LQMFYEGLK
+91 MQLFYEGLK
-100 YRLSQVETY
+100 YRLSQVEEY
-109 DAVIVGDDAALRF
+109 DAVILGDDAALRF
-122 ILKYRDELFPTQP
+122 FLKYREELFLTQP
-135 VFYIGVNDE
+135 AFYIGVNDE
-144 ALSEKAEADPNIEG
+144 ALSKRTEKDPNIKG
-158 IMERLPVKENLEKA
+158 ILERLPVKENLEKA
-172 LEIYPDADRVIAIV
+172 LEIYPEAETVYAIV
-186 DDSLTGTAESK
+186 DDSLTGTAESQ
-197 NYFAMED
+197 NYDAMQK
-204 EFPNLTFEE
+204 EFPDLNFEK
-213 INTSRLTQEELRKQI
+213 INTSQLTQEELRKQI
-228 TAIPQNTILIYYC
+228 MAMPENAILIYYC
-241 MNEDGQ
+241 MNEDAE

-254 EAVNFISR
+254 EAVNFISL
-262 YAKVPIFYF
+262 YTKIPILYF

-276 LGDGVLGGYA
+276 IGENILGGYC
-286 FSMKKSAAQVT
+286 FSIKNSATEVMK
-297 ETAVKVVRGD
+297 TAVKVVRGD

-313 DFKEKDLFVW
+313 DFKDSGLYVW
-323 YLNINTMKKYDISK
+323 SLNADMLKKFQISRK
-337 KNFPDDAVYVNDV
+337 YFPDDTVYVNDV

-369 VLCAISVWLSLDNVK
+369 VLSAISAWLCLDNVK

-417 MADLQN
+417 MSDLQE

-461 NRLKTLRTPLLT
+461 NRLKTLKTPLLT

-509 KMMGKTMD
+509 KMMGKPMD

-547 IKKEGKNGYMFY
+547 IKKEGKNGCMFY
-559 RDLPKDAAVKASS
+559 RDLPKD
-572 NEATASA
+572 
-579 KGSSNEALTSAK
+579 
-591 ADTNIDKK
+591 IDKK

>member
-1 MKKEYMAEGQKRFV
+1 MKKEYTAGGRKRIV
-15 PIMTLLLIAYMCILT
+15 PLMTLLFIAVMCILT
-30 GFTSNAKDEEV
+30 GVTSYAKEEEV
-41 NNNRILFISSYSLAR
+41 NNNRILFISSYSLSR

-67 SALPDD
+67 SAQPDD

-79 FMDTYRVHDDTA
+79 FMDTYRVYDDTA
-91 LQMFYEGLK
+91 MQLFYEGLK
-100 YRLSQVETY
+100 YRLSQVEEY
-109 DAVIVGDDAALRF
+109 DAVILGDDAALRF
-122 ILKYRDELFPTQP
+122 FLKYREELFLTQP
-135 VFYIGVNDE
+135 AFYIGVNDE
-144 ALSEKAEADPNIEG
+144 ALSKRVEKDPNIKG

-172 LEIYPDADRVIAIV
+172 LEIYPEAETVYAIV
-186 DDSLTGTAESK
+186 DDSLTGTAESQ
-197 NYFAMED
+197 NYDAMQK
-204 EFPNLTFEE
+204 EFPDLNFEK
-213 INTSRLTQEELRKQI
+213 INTSQLTQEELRKQI
-228 TAIPQNTILIYYC
+228 MAMPEKAILIYYC
-241 MNEDGQ
+241 MNEDAE

-254 EAVNFISR
+254 EAVNFISL
-262 YAKVPIFYF
+262 YTKIPILYF

-276 LGDGVLGGYA
+276 IGENILGGYC
-286 FSMKKSAAQVT
+286 FSIKNSATEVMKAAVN
-297 ETAVKVVRGD
+297 VVRGD

-313 DFKEKDLFVW
+313 YFKDSGLYVW
-323 YLNINTMKKYDISK
+323 SLNADMLKKFQISRK
-337 KNFPDDAVYVNDV
+337 YFPDDTVYVNDV

-369 VLCAISVWLSLDNVK
+369 VLCAISAWLCLDNVK

-417 MADLQN
+417 MSDLQE

-461 NRLKTLRTPLLT
+461 NRLKTLKTPLLT

-509 KMMGKTMD
+509 KMMGKPMD

-547 IKKEGKNGYMFY
+547 IKKEGKNGCMFY
-559 RDLPKDAAVKASS
+559 RDLPKD
-572 NEATASA
+572 
-579 KGSSNEALTSAK
+579 
-591 ADTNIDKK
+591 IDKK

>member
-1 MKKEYMAEGQKRFV
+1 MKKEYTAGGRKRIV
-15 PIMTLLLIAYMCILT
+15 PLMTLLFIAVICILT
-30 GFTSNAKDEEV
+30 GVTSYAKEEEV
-41 NNNRILFISSYSLAR
+41 NNNRILFISSYSLSR

-67 SALPDD
+67 SAQPDD

-79 FMDTYRVHDDTA
+79 FMDTYRVYDDTA
-91 LQMFYEGLK
+91 MQLFYEGLK
-100 YRLSQVETY
+100 YRLSQVEEY
-109 DAVIVGDDAALRF
+109 DAVILGDDAALRF
-122 ILKYRDELFPTQP
+122 FLKYREELFLTQP
-135 VFYIGVNDE
+135 AFYIGVNDE
-144 ALSEKAEADPNIEG
+144 ALSKRVEKDPNIKG

-172 LEIYPDADRVIAIV
+172 LEIYPEAETVYAIV
-186 DDSLTGTAESK
+186 DDSLTGTAESQ
-197 NYFAMED
+197 NYDAMQK
-204 EFPNLTFEE
+204 EFPDLNFEK
-213 INTSRLTQEELRKQI
+213 INTSQLTQEELRKQI
-228 TAIPQNTILIYYC
+228 MAMPEKAILIYYC
-241 MNEDGQ
+241 MNEDAE

-254 EAVNFISR
+254 EAVNFISL
-262 YAKVPIFYF
+262 YTKIPILYF

-276 LGDGVLGGYA
+276 IGENILGGYC
-286 FSMKKSAAQVT
+286 FSIKNSATEVMKA
-297 ETAVKVVRGD
+297 AVKVVRGD

-313 DFKEKDLFVW
+313 YFKDSGLYVW
-323 YLNINTMKKYDISK
+323 SLNADMLKKFQISRK
-337 KNFPDDAVYVNDV
+337 YFPDDTVYVNDV

-369 VLCAISVWLSLDNVK
+369 VLSAISAWLCLDNVK

-417 MADLQN
+417 MSDLQE

-461 NRLKTLRTPLLT
+461 NRLKTLKTPLLT
-473 AYRFAGDEFILIL
+473 AYRFAGDEIILIL

-509 KMMGKTMD
+509 KMMGKPMD

-547 IKKEGKNGYMFY
+547 IKKEGKNGCMFY
-559 RDLPKDAAVKASS
+559 RDLPKD
-572 NEATASA
+572 
-579 KGSSNEALTSAK
+579 
-591 ADTNIDKK
+591 IDKK

>member
-1 MKKEYMAEGQKRFV
+1 MKTEYAAGGRKKTV
-15 PIMTLLLIAYMCILT
+15 TIMTLLFIAVMCVLT
-30 GFTSNAKDEEV
+30 GVTSYAKEEEV
-41 NNNRILFISSYSLAR
+41 NNNRILFISSYSLSR

-67 SALPDD
+67 SAQPDD

-79 FMDTYRVHDDTA
+79 FMDTYRVYDDTA
-91 LQMFYEGLK
+91 MQLFYEGLK
-100 YRLSQVETY
+100 YRLSQVEEY
-109 DAVIVGDDAALRF
+109 DAVILGDDAALRF
-122 ILKYRDELFPTQP
+122 FLKYREELFLTQP
-135 VFYIGVNDE
+135 AFYIGVNDE
-144 ALSEKAEADPNIEG
+144 ALSKRVEEDPNIKG

-172 LEIYPDADRVIAIV
+172 LEIYPEAETVYAIV
-186 DDSLTGTAESK
+186 DDSLMGTAESQ
-197 NYFAMED
+197 NYDAMQK
-204 EFPNLTFEE
+204 EFPDLNFEK
-213 INTSRLTQEELRKQI
+213 INTSQFTQEELRKQI
-228 TAIPQNTILIYYC
+228 MAMPEKAILIYYC
-241 MNEDGQ
+241 MNEDAE

-254 EAVNFISR
+254 EAVNFISL
-262 YAKVPIFYF
+262 YTKIPILYF

-276 LGDGVLGGYA
+276 IGENILGGYC
-286 FSMKKSAAQVT
+286 FSIKNSATEVMKA
-297 ETAVKVVRGD
+297 AVKVVRGD

-313 DFKEKDLFVW
+313 YFKDSGLYVW
-323 YLNINTMKKYDISK
+323 SLNADMLKKFQISRK
-337 KNFPDDAVYVNDV
+337 YFPDDTVYVNDV

-369 VLCAISVWLSLDNVK
+369 VLCAISAWLCLDNVK

-417 MADLQN
+417 MSDLQE

-509 KMMGKTMD
+509 KMMGKPMD

-547 IKKEGKNGYMFY
+547 IKKEGKNGCMFY
-559 RDLPKDAAVKASS
+559 RDLPKDA
-572 NEATASA
+572 SA
-579 KGSSNEALTSAK
+579 KVDA
-591 ADTNIDKK
+591 NIDKK

>member
-1 MKKEYMAEGQKRFV
+1 MKREYTAGGRKRIV
-15 PIMTLLLIAYMCILT
+15 PLMTLLFSAVMCILT
-30 GFTSNAKDEEV
+30 GVTSYAKEEEV
-41 NNNRILFISSYSLAR
+41 NNNRILFISSYSLSR

-67 SALPDD
+67 SAQPDD

-79 FMDTYRVHDDTA
+79 FMDTYRVYDDTA
-91 LQMFYEGLK
+91 MQLFYEGLK
-100 YRLSQVETY
+100 YRLSQVEEY
-109 DAVIVGDDAALRF
+109 DAVILGDDAALRF
-122 ILKYRDELFPTQP
+122 FLKYREELFLTQP
-135 VFYIGVNDE
+135 AFYIGVNDE
-144 ALSEKAEADPNIEG
+144 ALSKRAEKDPNIKG

-172 LEIYPDADRVIAIV
+172 LEIYPEAETVYAIV
-186 DDSLTGTAESK
+186 DDSLTGTAESQ
-197 NYFAMED
+197 NYDAMQK
-204 EFPNLTFEE
+204 EFPDLNFEK
-213 INTSRLTQEELRKQI
+213 INTSQLTQEELRKQI
-228 TAIPQNTILIYYC
+228 MGMPENAILIYYC
-241 MNEDGQ
+241 MNEDAE

-254 EAVNFISR
+254 EAVNFISL
-262 YAKVPIFYF
+262 YTKIPILYF

-276 LGDGVLGGYA
+276 IGENILGGYC
-286 FSMKKSAAQVT
+286 FSIKNSATEVMKA
-297 ETAVKVVRGD
+297 AVKVVRGD

-313 DFKEKDLFVW
+313 YFKDSGLYVW
-323 YLNINTMKKYDISK
+323 SLNADMLKKFQISRK
-337 KNFPDDAVYVNDV
+337 YFPDDTVYVNDV

-369 VLCAISVWLSLDNVK
+369 VLSAISAWLCLDNVK

-417 MADLQN
+417 MSDLQE

-461 NRLKTLRTPLLT
+461 NRLKTLKTPLLT

-509 KMMGKTMD
+509 KMMGKPMD

-547 IKKEGKNGYMFY
+547 IKKEGKNGCMFY
-559 RDLPKDAAVKASS
+559 RLS
-572 NEATASA
+572 
-579 KGSSNEALTSAK
+579 L
-591 ADTNIDKK
+591 IHI

>member
-1 MKKEYMAEGQKRFV
+1 MKKEYTAGGRKRIV
-15 PIMTLLLIAYMCILT
+15 PLMTLLFIAVMCILT
-30 GFTSNAKDEEV
+30 GVTSYAKEEEV
-41 NNNRILFISSYSLAR
+41 NNNRILFISSYSLSR

-67 SALPDD
+67 SAQPDD

-79 FMDTYRVHDDTA
+79 FMDTYRVYDDTSMQ
-91 LQMFYEGLK
+91 LFYEGLK
-100 YRLSQVETY
+100 YRLSQVEEY
-109 DAVIVGDDAALRF
+109 DAVILGDDAALRF
-122 ILKYRDELFPTQP
+122 FLKYREELFLTQP
-135 VFYIGVNDE
+135 AFYIGVNDE
-144 ALSEKAEADPNIEG
+144 ALSKRVEKDPNIKG

-172 LEIYPDADRVIAIV
+172 LEIYPEAETVYAIV
-186 DDSLTGTAESK
+186 DDSLTGTAESQ
-197 NYFAMED
+197 NYDAMQK
-204 EFPNLTFEE
+204 EFPDLNFEK
-213 INTSRLTQEELRKQI
+213 INTSQFTQEELRKQI
-228 TAIPQNTILIYYC
+228 MAMPEKAILIYYC
-241 MNEDGQ
+241 MNEDAE

-254 EAVNFISR
+254 EAVNFISL
-262 YAKVPIFYF
+262 YTKIPILYF

-276 LGDGVLGGYA
+276 IGENILGGYC
-286 FSMKKSAAQVT
+286 FSIKNSATEVMKA
-297 ETAVKVVRGD
+297 AVKVVRGD

-313 DFKEKDLFVW
+313 YFKDSGLYVW
-323 YLNINTMKKYDISK
+323 SLNADMLKKFQISRK
-337 KNFPDDAVYVNDV
+337 YFPDDTVYVNDV

-369 VLCAISVWLSLDNVK
+369 VLCAISAWLCLDNVK

-417 MADLQN
+417 MSDLQE

-461 NRLKTLRTPLLT
+461 NRLKTLKTPLLT

-509 KMMGKTMD
+509 KMMGKPMD

-547 IKKEGKNGYMFY
+547 IKKEGKNGCMFY
-559 RDLPKDAAVKASS
+559 RDLPKDA
-572 NEATASA
+572 SA
-579 KGSSNEALTSAK
+579 KVDA
-591 ADTNIDKK
+591 NIDKK

>member
-1 MKKEYMAEGQKRFV
+1 MKKEYTAGGRKRIV
-15 PIMTLLLIAYMCILT
+15 PLMTLLFIAVICILT
-30 GFTSNAKDEEV
+30 GVTSYAKEEEV
-41 NNNRILFISSYSLAR
+41 NNNRILFISSYSLSR

-67 SALPDD
+67 SAQPDD

-79 FMDTYRVHDDTA
+79 FMDTYRVYDDTA
-91 LQMFYEGLK
+91 MQLFYEGLK
-100 YRLSQVETY
+100 YRLSQVEEY
-109 DAVIVGDDAALRF
+109 DAVILGDDAALRF
-122 ILKYRDELFPTQP
+122 FLKYREELFLTQP
-135 VFYIGVNDE
+135 AFYIGVNDE
-144 ALSEKAEADPNIEG
+144 ALSKRVEKDPNIKG

-172 LEIYPDADRVIAIV
+172 LEIYPEAETVYAIV
-186 DDSLTGTAESK
+186 DDSLTGTAESQ
-197 NYFAMED
+197 NYDAMQK
-204 EFPNLTFEE
+204 EFPDLNFEK
-213 INTSRLTQEELRKQI
+213 INTSQLTQEELRKQI
-228 TAIPQNTILIYYC
+228 MAMPEKAILIYYC
-241 MNEDGQ
+241 MNEDAE

-254 EAVNFISR
+254 EAVNFISL
-262 YAKVPIFYF
+262 YTKIPILYF

-276 LGDGVLGGYA
+276 IGENILGGYC
-286 FSMKKSAAQVT
+286 FSIKNSATEVMKA
-297 ETAVKVVRGD
+297 AVKVVRGD

-313 DFKEKDLFVW
+313 YFKDSGLYVW
-323 YLNINTMKKYDISK
+323 SLNADMLKKFQISRK
-337 KNFPDDAVYVNDV
+337 YFPDDTVYVNDV

-369 VLCAISVWLSLDNVK
+369 VLSAISAWLCLDNVK

-417 MADLQN
+417 MSDLQE

-461 NRLKTLRTPLLT
+461 NRLKTLKTPLLT

-509 KMMGKTMD
+509 KMMGKPMD

-547 IKKEGKNGYMFY
+547 IKKEGKNGCMFY
-559 RDLPKDAAVKASS
+559 LDLPKD
-572 NEATASA
+572 
-579 KGSSNEALTSAK
+579 
-591 ADTNIDKK
+591 IDKK

>member
-1 MKKEYMAEGQKRFV
+1 MKKEYTAGGRKRIV
-15 PIMTLLLIAYMCILT
+15 PLMTLLFIAVICILT
-30 GFTSNAKDEEV
+30 GVTSYAKEEEV
-41 NNNRILFISSYSLAR
+41 NNNRILFISSYSLSR

-67 SALPDD
+67 SAQPDD

-79 FMDTYRVHDDTA
+79 FMDTYRVYDDTA
-91 LQMFYEGLK
+91 MQLFYEGLK
-100 YRLSQVETY
+100 YRLSQVEEY
-109 DAVIVGDDAALRF
+109 DAVILGDDAALRF
-122 ILKYRDELFPTQP
+122 FLKYREELFLTQP
-135 VFYIGVNDE
+135 AFYIGVNDE
-144 ALSEKAEADPNIEG
+144 ALSKRVEKDPNIKG

-172 LEIYPDADRVIAIV
+172 LEIYPEAETVYAIV
-186 DDSLTGTAESK
+186 DDSLTGTAESQ
-197 NYFAMED
+197 NYDAMQK
-204 EFPNLTFEE
+204 EFSDLNFEK
-213 INTSRLTQEELRKQI
+213 INTSQLTQEELRKQI
-228 TAIPQNTILIYYC
+228 MTMPEKAILIYYC
-241 MNEDGQ
+241 MNEDAE

-254 EAVNFISR
+254 EAVNFISL
-262 YAKVPIFYF
+262 YTKIPILYF

-276 LGDGVLGGYA
+276 IGENILGGYC
-286 FSMKKSAAQVT
+286 FSIKNSATEVMKA
-297 ETAVKVVRGD
+297 AVKVVRGD

-313 DFKEKDLFVW
+313 YFKDSGLYVW
-323 YLNINTMKKYDISK
+323 SLNADMLKKFQISRK
-337 KNFPDDAVYVNDV
+337 YFPDDTVYVNDV

-369 VLCAISVWLSLDNVK
+369 VLCAISAWLCLDNVK

-417 MADLQN
+417 MSDLQE

-461 NRLKTLRTPLLT
+461 NRLKTLKTPLLT

-509 KMMGKTMD
+509 KMMGKPMD

-547 IKKEGKNGYMFY
+547 IKKEGKNGCMFY
-559 RDLPKDAAVKASS
+559 RDLPK
-572 NEATASA
+572 
-579 KGSSNEALTSAK
+579 
-591 ADTNIDKK
+591 NIDKK

>member
-1 MKKEYMAEGQKRFV
+1 MKTEYAAGGRKKTV
-15 PIMTLLLIAYMCILT
+15 TIMTLLFIAVMCVLT
-30 GFTSNAKDEEV
+30 GVTSYAKEEEV
-41 NNNRILFISSYSLAR
+41 NNNRILFISSYSLSR

-67 SALPDD
+67 SAQPDD

-79 FMDTYRVHDDTA
+79 FMDTYRVYDDTA
-91 LQMFYEGLK
+91 MQLFYEGLK
-100 YRLSQVETY
+100 YRLSQVEEY
-109 DAVIVGDDAALRF
+109 DAVILGDDAALRF
-122 ILKYRDELFPTQP
+122 FLKYREELFLTQP
-135 VFYIGVNDE
+135 AFYIGVNDE
-144 ALSEKAEADPNIEG
+144 ALSKRVEKDPNIKG

-172 LEIYPDADRVIAIV
+172 LEIYPEAETVYAIV
-186 DDSLTGTAESK
+186 DDSLMGTAESQ
-197 NYFAMED
+197 NYDAMQK
-204 EFPNLTFEE
+204 EFPDLNFEK
-213 INTSRLTQEELRKQI
+213 INTSQFTQEELRKQI
-228 TAIPQNTILIYYC
+228 MAMPEKAILIYYC
-241 MNEDGQ
+241 MNEDAE

-254 EAVNFISR
+254 EAVNFISL
-262 YAKVPIFYF
+262 YTKIPILYF

-276 LGDGVLGGYA
+276 IGENILGGYC
-286 FSMKKSAAQVT
+286 FSIKNSATEVMKA
-297 ETAVKVVRGD
+297 AVKVVRGD

-313 DFKEKDLFVW
+313 YFKDSGLYVW
-323 YLNINTMKKYDISK
+323 SLNADMLKKFQISRK
-337 KNFPDDAVYVNDV
+337 YFPDDTVYVNDV

-369 VLCAISVWLSLDNVK
+369 VLSAISAWLCLDTVK

-417 MADLQN
+417 MSDLQE

-461 NRLKTLRTPLLT
+461 NRLKTLKTPLLT

-509 KMMGKTMD
+509 KMMGKPMD

-547 IKKEGKNGYMFY
+547 IKKEGKNGCMFY
-559 RDLPKDAAVKASS
+559 RDLPKD
-572 NEATASA
+572 
-579 KGSSNEALTSAK
+579 
-591 ADTNIDKK
+591 IDKK

>member
-1 MKKEYMAEGQKRFV
+1 MKTEYAAGGRKKTV
-15 PIMTLLLIAYMCILT
+15 TIMTLLFIAVMCVLT
-30 GFTSNAKDEEV
+30 GVTSYAKEEEV
-41 NNNRILFISSYSLAR
+41 NNNRILFISSYSLSR

-67 SALPDD
+67 SAQPDD

-79 FMDTYRVHDDTA
+79 FMDTYRVYDDTA
-91 LQMFYEGLK
+91 MQLFYEGLK
-100 YRLSQVETY
+100 YRLSQVEEY
-109 DAVIVGDDAALRF
+109 DAVVLGDDAALRF
-122 ILKYRDELFPTQP
+122 FLKYREELFLTQP
-135 VFYIGVNDE
+135 AFYIGVNDE
-144 ALSEKAEADPNIEG
+144 ALSKRVEKDPNIKG

-172 LEIYPDADRVIAIV
+172 LEIYPEAETVYAIV
-186 DDSLTGTAESK
+186 DDSLMGTAESQ
-197 NYFAMED
+197 NYDAMQK
-204 EFPNLTFEE
+204 EFPDLNFEK
-213 INTSRLTQEELRKQI
+213 INTSQFTQEELRKQI
-228 TAIPQNTILIYYC
+228 MAMPEKAILIYYC
-241 MNEDGQ
+241 MNEDAE

-254 EAVNFISR
+254 EAVNFISL
-262 YAKVPIFYF
+262 YTKIPILYF

-276 LGDGVLGGYA
+276 IGENILGGYC
-286 FSMKKSAAQVT
+286 FSIKNSATEVMKA
-297 ETAVKVVRGD
+297 AVKVVRGD

-313 DFKEKDLFVW
+313 DFKDSGLYVW
-323 YLNINTMKKYDISK
+323 SLNADMLKKFQISRK
-337 KNFPDDAVYVNDV
+337 YFPDDTVYVNDV

-369 VLCAISVWLSLDNVK
+369 VLSAISAWLCLDNVK

-417 MADLQN
+417 MSDLQE

-461 NRLKTLRTPLLT
+461 NRLKTLKTPLLT

-509 KMMGKTMD
+509 KMMGKPMD

-547 IKKEGKNGYMFY
+547 IKKEGKNGCMFY
-559 RDLPKDAAVKASS
+559 RDLPKD
-572 NEATASA
+572 
-579 KGSSNEALTSAK
+579 
-591 ADTNIDKK
+591 IDKK

>member
-1 MKKEYMAEGQKRFV
+1 MKREYTAGGRKRIV
-15 PIMTLLLIAYMCILT
+15 PLMTLLFIAVMCILT
-30 GFTSNAKDEEV
+30 GVTSYAKEEEV
-41 NNNRILFISSYSLAR
+41 NNNRILFISSYSLSR

-67 SALPDD
+67 SAQPDD

-79 FMDTYRVHDDTA
+79 FMDTYRVYDDTA
-91 LQMFYEGLK
+91 MQLFYEGLK
-100 YRLSQVETY
+100 YRLSQVEEY
-109 DAVIVGDDAALRF
+109 DAVILGDDAALRF
-122 ILKYRDELFPTQP
+122 FLKYREELFLTQP
-135 VFYIGVNDE
+135 AFYIGVNDE
-144 ALSEKAEADPNIEG
+144 ALSKRAEKDPNIKG

-172 LEIYPDADRVIAIV
+172 LEIYPEAETVYAIV
-186 DDSLTGTAESK
+186 DDSLTGTAESQ
-197 NYFAMED
+197 NYDAMQK
-204 EFPNLTFEE
+204 EFPDLNFEK
-213 INTSRLTQEELRKQI
+213 INTSQLTQEELRKQI
-228 TAIPQNTILIYYC
+228 MGMPENAILIYYC
-241 MNEDGQ
+241 MNEDAE

-254 EAVNFISR
+254 EAVNFISL
-262 YAKVPIFYF
+262 YTKIPILYF

-276 LGDGVLGGYA
+276 IGENILGGYC
-286 FSMKKSAAQVT
+286 FSIKKSAT
-297 ETAVKVVRGD
+297 EVMKTAVKVVRGD

-313 DFKEKDLFVW
+313 DFKDSGLYVW
-323 YLNINTMKKYDISK
+323 SLNADMLKKFQISRK
-337 KNFPDDAVYVNDV
+337 YFPDDTVYVNDV

-369 VLCAISVWLSLDNVK
+369 VLSAISAWLCLDNVK

-417 MADLQN
+417 MSDLQE

-461 NRLKTLRTPLLT
+461 NRLKTLKTPLLT

-509 KMMGKTMD
+509 KMMGKPMD

-547 IKKEGKNGYMFY
+547 IKKEGKNGCMFY
-559 RDLPKDAAVKASS
+559 RDLPKD
-572 NEATASA
+572 
-579 KGSSNEALTSAK
+579 
-591 ADTNIDKK
+591 IDKK

>member
-1 MKKEYMAEGQKRFV
+1 MKTEYAAGGRKKTV
-15 PIMTLLLIAYMCILT
+15 TIMTLLFIAVMCVLT
-30 GFTSNAKDEEV
+30 GVTSYAKEEEV
-41 NNNRILFISSYSLAR
+41 NNNRILFISSYSLSR

-67 SALPDD
+67 SAQPDD

-79 FMDTYRVHDDTA
+79 FMDTYRVYDDTA
-91 LQMFYEGLK
+91 MQLFYEGLK
-100 YRLSQVETY
+100 YRLSQVEEY
-109 DAVIVGDDAALRF
+109 DAVILGDDAALRF
-122 ILKYRDELFPTQP
+122 FLKYREELFLTQP
-135 VFYIGVNDE
+135 AFYIGVNDE
-144 ALSEKAEADPNIEG
+144 ALSKRVEKDPNIKG

-172 LEIYPDADRVIAIV
+172 LEIYPEAETVYAIV
-186 DDSLTGTAESK
+186 DDSLMGTAESQ
-197 NYFAMED
+197 NYDAMQK
-204 EFPNLTFEE
+204 EFPDLNFEK
-213 INTSRLTQEELRKQI
+213 INTSQLTQEELRKQI
-228 TAIPQNTILIYYC
+228 MAMPENAILIYYC
-241 MNEDGQ
+241 MNEDAE

-254 EAVNFISR
+254 EAVNFISL
-262 YAKVPIFYF
+262 YTKIPILYF

-276 LGDGVLGGYA
+276 IGENILGGYC
-286 FSMKKSAAQVT
+286 FSIKNSATEVMK
-297 ETAVKVVRGD
+297 TAVKVVRGD

-313 DFKEKDLFVW
+313 DFKDSGLYVW
-323 YLNINTMKKYDISK
+323 SLNADMLKKFQISRK
-337 KNFPDDAVYVNDV
+337 YFPDDTVYVNDV

-369 VLCAISVWLSLDNVK
+369 VLSAISAWLCLDNVK

-417 MADLQN
+417 MSDLQE

-461 NRLKTLRTPLLT
+461 NRLKTLKTPLLT

-509 KMMGKTMD
+509 KMMGKPMD

-547 IKKEGKNGYMFY
+547 IKKEGKNGCMFY
-559 RDLPKDAAVKASS
+559 RDLPKD
-572 NEATASA
+572 
-579 KGSSNEALTSAK
+579 
-591 ADTNIDKK
+591 IDKK

>member
-1 MKKEYMAEGQKRFV
+1 MKREYTAGGRKRIV
-15 PIMTLLLIAYMCILT
+15 PLMTLLFIAVMCILT
-30 GFTSNAKDEEV
+30 GVTSYAKEEEV
-41 NNNRILFISSYSLAR
+41 NNNRILFISSYSLSR

-67 SALPDD
+67 SVQPDD

-79 FMDTYRVHDDTA
+79 FMDTYRVYDDTA
-91 LQMFYEGLK
+91 MQLFYEGLK
-100 YRLSQVETY
+100 YRLSQVEEY
-109 DAVIVGDDAALRF
+109 DAVILGDDAALRF
-122 ILKYRDELFPTQP
+122 FLKYREELFLTQP
-135 VFYIGVNDE
+135 AFYIGVNDE
-144 ALSEKAEADPNIEG
+144 ALSKRAEKDPNIKG
-158 IMERLPVKENLEKA
+158 IIERLPVKENLEKA
-172 LEIYPDADRVIAIV
+172 LEIYPEAETVYAIV
-186 DDSLTGTAESK
+186 DDSLTGTAESQ
-197 NYFAMED
+197 NYDAMQK
-204 EFPNLTFEE
+204 EFPDLNFEK
-213 INTSRLTQEELRKQI
+213 INTSQLTQEELRKQI
-228 TAIPQNTILIYYC
+228 MGMPENAILIYYC
-241 MNEDGQ
+241 MNEDAE

-254 EAVNFISR
+254 EAVNFISL
-262 YAKVPIFYF
+262 YTKIPILYF

-276 LGDGVLGGYA
+276 IGENILGGYC
-286 FSMKKSAAQVT
+286 FSIKKSAT
-297 ETAVKVVRGD
+297 EVMKTAVKVVRGD

-313 DFKEKDLFVW
+313 DFKDSGLYVW
-323 YLNINTMKKYDISK
+323 SLNADMLKKFQISRK
-337 KNFPDDAVYVNDV
+337 YFPDDTVYVNDV

-369 VLCAISVWLSLDNVK
+369 VLCAISAWLCLDNVK

-417 MADLQN
+417 MSDLQE

-509 KMMGKTMD
+509 KMMGKPMD

-559 RDLPKDAAVKASS
+559 RDLPKDA
-572 NEATASA
+572 SA
-579 KGSSNEALTSAK
+579 KVDA
-591 ADTNIDKK
+591 NIDKK

>member
-1 MKKEYMAEGQKRFV
+1 MKKEYTAGGRKRIV
-15 PIMTLLLIAYMCILT
+15 PLMTLLFIAVTCILT
-30 GFTSNAKDEEV
+30 GVTSYAKEEEV
-41 NNNRILFISSYSLAR
+41 NNNRILFISSYSLSR

-67 SALPDD
+67 SAQPDD

-79 FMDTYRVHDDTA
+79 FMDTYRVYDDTA
-91 LQMFYEGLK
+91 MQLFYEGLK
-100 YRLSQVETY
+100 YRLSQVEEY
-109 DAVIVGDDAALRF
+109 DAVILGDDAALRF
-122 ILKYRDELFPTQP
+122 FLKYREELFLTQP
-135 VFYIGVNDE
+135 AFYIGVNDE
-144 ALSEKAEADPNIEG
+144 ALSKRVEKDPNIKG

-172 LEIYPDADRVIAIV
+172 LEIYPEAETVYAIV
-186 DDSLTGTAESK
+186 DDSLTGTAESQ
-197 NYFAMED
+197 NYDAMQK
-204 EFPNLTFEE
+204 EFPDLNFEK
-213 INTSRLTQEELRKQI
+213 INTSQLTQEELRKQI
-228 TAIPQNTILIYYC
+228 MAMPEKAILIYYC
-241 MNEDGQ
+241 MNEDAE

-254 EAVNFISR
+254 EAVNFISL
-262 YAKVPIFYF
+262 YTKIPILYF

-276 LGDGVLGGYA
+276 IGENILGGYC
-286 FSMKKSAAQVT
+286 FSIKNSATEVMKA
-297 ETAVKVVRGD
+297 AVKVVRGD

-313 DFKEKDLFVW
+313 YFKDSGLYVW
-323 YLNINTMKKYDISK
+323 SLNADMLKKFQISRK
-337 KNFPDDAVYVNDV
+337 YFPDDTVYVNDV

-369 VLCAISVWLSLDNVK
+369 VLSAISAWLCLDNVK

-417 MADLQN
+417 MSDLQE

-509 KMMGKTMD
+509 KMMGKPMD

-547 IKKEGKNGYMFY
+547 IKKEGKNGCMFY
-559 RDLPKDAAVKASS
+559 RDLPKD
-572 NEATASA
+572 
-579 KGSSNEALTSAK
+579 
-591 ADTNIDKK
+591 IDKK

>member
-1 MKKEYMAEGQKRFV
+1 MKREYTAGGRKRIV
-15 PIMTLLLIAYMCILT
+15 PLMTLLFIAVMCILT
-30 GFTSNAKDEEV
+30 GVTSYAKEEEV
-41 NNNRILFISSYSLAR
+41 NNNRILFISSYSLSR

-67 SALPDD
+67 SAQPDD

-79 FMDTYRVHDDTA
+79 FMDTYRVYDDTA
-91 LQMFYEGLK
+91 MQLFYEGLK
-100 YRLSQVETY
+100 YRLSQVEEY
-109 DAVIVGDDAALRF
+109 DAVILGDDAALRF
-122 ILKYRDELFPTQP
+122 FLKYREELFLTQP
-135 VFYIGVNDE
+135 AFYIGVNDE
-144 ALSEKAEADPNIEG
+144 ALSKRAEKDPNIKG

-172 LEIYPDADRVIAIV
+172 LEIYPEAETVYAIV
-186 DDSLTGTAESK
+186 DDSLTGTAESR
-197 NYFAMED
+197 NYDAMQK
-204 EFPNLTFEE
+204 EFPDLNFEK
-213 INTSRLTQEELRKQI
+213 INTSQLTQEELRKQI
-228 TAIPQNTILIYYC
+228 MGMPENAILIYYC
-241 MNEDGQ
+241 MNEDAE

-254 EAVNFISR
+254 EAVNFISL
-262 YAKVPIFYF
+262 YTKIPILYF

-276 LGDGVLGGYA
+276 IGENILGGYC
-286 FSMKKSAAQVT
+286 FSIKNSATEVMK
-297 ETAVKVVRGD
+297 TAVKVVRGD

-313 DFKEKDLFVW
+313 DFKDSGLYVW
-323 YLNINTMKKYDISK
+323 SLNADMLKKFQISRK
-337 KNFPDDAVYVNDV
+337 YFPDDTVYVNDV

-369 VLCAISVWLSLDNVK
+369 VLCAISAWLCLDNVK

-417 MADLQN
+417 MSDLQE

-509 KMMGKTMD
+509 KMMGKPMD

-559 RDLPKDAAVKASS
+559 RDLPKDA
-572 NEATASA
+572 SA
-579 KGSSNEALTSAK
+579 KVDA
-591 ADTNIDKK
+591 NIDKK

>member
-1 MKKEYMAEGQKRFV
+1 MKREYTAGGRKRIV
-15 PIMTLLLIAYMCILT
+15 PLMTLLFIAVMCILT
-30 GFTSNAKDEEV
+30 GVTSYAKEEEV
-41 NNNRILFISSYSLAR
+41 NNNRILFISSYSLSR

-67 SALPDD
+67 SAQPDD

-79 FMDTYRVHDDTA
+79 FMDTYRVYDDTA
-91 LQMFYEGLK
+91 MQLFYEGLK
-100 YRLSQVETY
+100 YRLSQVEEY
-109 DAVIVGDDAALRF
+109 DAVILGDDAALRF
-122 ILKYRDELFPTQP
+122 FLKYREELFLTQP
-135 VFYIGVNDE
+135 AFYIGVNDE
-144 ALSEKAEADPNIEG
+144 ALSKRAEKDPNIKG

-172 LEIYPDADRVIAIV
+172 LEIYPEAETVYAIV
-186 DDSLTGTAESK
+186 DDSLTGTAESQ
-197 NYFAMED
+197 NYDAMQK
-204 EFPNLTFEE
+204 EFPDLNFEK
-213 INTSRLTQEELRKQI
+213 INTSQLTQEELRKQI
-228 TAIPQNTILIYYC
+228 MGMPENAILIYYC
-241 MNEDGQ
+241 MNEDAE

-254 EAVNFISR
+254 EAVNFISL
-262 YAKVPIFYF
+262 YTKIPILYF

-276 LGDGVLGGYA
+276 IGENILGGYC
-286 FSMKKSAAQVT
+286 FSIKKSAT
-297 ETAVKVVRGD
+297 EVMKTAVKVVRGD

-313 DFKEKDLFVW
+313 DFKDSGLYVW
-323 YLNINTMKKYDISK
+323 SLNADMLKKFQISRK
-337 KNFPDDAVYVNDV
+337 YFPDDTVYVNDV

-369 VLCAISVWLSLDNVK
+369 VLCAISAWLCLDNVK

-417 MADLQN
+417 MSDLQE

-461 NRLKTLRTPLLT
+461 NRLKTLKTPLLT

-509 KMMGKTMD
+509 KMMGKPMD

-559 RDLPKDAAVKASS
+559 RDLPKDA
-572 NEATASA
+572 SA
-579 KGSSNEALTSAK
+579 KVDA
-591 ADTNIDKK
+591 NIDKK

>member
-1 MKKEYMAEGQKRFV
+1 MKKEYTAGGRKRIV
-15 PIMTLLLIAYMCILT
+15 PLMTLLFIAVMCILT
-30 GFTSNAKDEEV
+30 GVTSYAKEEEV
-41 NNNRILFISSYSLAR
+41 NNNRILFISSYSLSR

-67 SALPDD
+67 SAQPDD

-79 FMDTYRVHDDTA
+79 FMDTYRVYDDTA
-91 LQMFYEGLK
+91 MQLFYEGLK
-100 YRLSQVETY
+100 YRLSQVEEY
-109 DAVIVGDDAALRF
+109 DAVILGDDAALRF
-122 ILKYRDELFPTQP
+122 FLKYREELFLTQP
-135 VFYIGVNDE
+135 AFYIGVNDE
-144 ALSEKAEADPNIEG
+144 ALSKRVEKDPNIKG

-172 LEIYPDADRVIAIV
+172 LEIYPEAETVYAIV
-186 DDSLTGTAESK
+186 DDSLTGTAESQ
-197 NYFAMED
+197 NYDAMQK
-204 EFPNLTFEE
+204 EFPDLNFEK
-213 INTSRLTQEELRKQI
+213 INTSQLTQEELRKQI
-228 TAIPQNTILIYYC
+228 MAMPEKAILIYYC
-241 MNEDGQ
+241 MNEDAE

-254 EAVNFISR
+254 EAVNFISL
-262 YAKVPIFYF
+262 YTKIPILYF

-276 LGDGVLGGYA
+276 IGENILGGYC
-286 FSMKKSAAQVT
+286 FSIKNSATEVMKA
-297 ETAVKVVRGD
+297 AVKVVRGD

-313 DFKEKDLFVW
+313 YFKDSGLYVW
-323 YLNINTMKKYDISK
+323 SLNADMLKKFQISRK
-337 KNFPDDAVYVNDV
+337 YFPDDTVYVNDV

-369 VLCAISVWLSLDNVK
+369 VLCAISAWLCLDNVK

-417 MADLQN
+417 MSDLQE

-461 NRLKTLRTPLLT
+461 NRLKTLKTPLLT

-509 KMMGKTMD
+509 KMMGKPMD

-547 IKKEGKNGYMFY
+547 IKKEGKNGCMFY
-559 RDLPKDAAVKASS
+559 RDLPKD
-572 NEATASA
+572 
-579 KGSSNEALTSAK
+579 
-591 ADTNIDKK
+591 IDKK

>member
-1 MKKEYMAEGQKRFV
+1 MKREYAAGGRKRIV
-15 PIMTLLLIAYMCILT
+15 PLMTLLFIAVMCILT
-30 GFTSNAKDEEV
+30 GVTSYAKEEEV
-41 NNNRILFISSYSLAR
+41 NNNRILFISSYSLSR

-67 SALPDD
+67 SAQPDD

-79 FMDTYRVHDDTA
+79 FMDTYRVYDDTA
-91 LQMFYEGLK
+91 MQLFYEGLK
-100 YRLSQVETY
+100 YRLSQVEEY
-109 DAVIVGDDAALRF
+109 DAVILGDDAALRF
-122 ILKYRDELFPTQP
+122 FLKYREELFLTQP
-135 VFYIGVNDE
+135 AFYIGVNDE
-144 ALSEKAEADPNIEG
+144 ALSKRVEKDPNIKG

-172 LEIYPDADRVIAIV
+172 LEIYPEAETVYAIV
-186 DDSLTGTAESK
+186 DDSLMGTAESQ
-197 NYFAMED
+197 NYDAMQK
-204 EFPNLTFEE
+204 EFPDLNFEK
-213 INTSRLTQEELRKQI
+213 INTSQFTQEELRKQI
-228 TAIPQNTILIYYC
+228 MAMPEKAILIYYC
-241 MNEDGQ
+241 MNEDAE

-254 EAVNFISR
+254 EAVNFISL
-262 YAKVPIFYF
+262 YTKIPILYF

-276 LGDGVLGGYA
+276 IGENILGGYC
-286 FSMKKSAAQVT
+286 FSIKNSATEVMKA
-297 ETAVKVVRGD
+297 AVKVVRGD

-313 DFKEKDLFVW
+313 DFKDSGLYVW
-323 YLNINTMKKYDISK
+323 SLNADMLKKFQISRK
-337 KNFPDDAVYVNDV
+337 YFPDDTVYVNDV

-369 VLCAISVWLSLDNVK
+369 VLSAISAWLCLDNVK

-417 MADLQN
+417 MSDLQE

-461 NRLKTLRTPLLT
+461 NRLKTLKTPLLT

-509 KMMGKTMD
+509 KMMGKPMD

-547 IKKEGKNGYMFY
+547 IKKEGKNGCMFY
-559 RDLPKDAAVKASS
+559 RDLPKD
-572 NEATASA
+572 
-579 KGSSNEALTSAK
+579 
-591 ADTNIDKK
+591 IDKK

>member
-1 MKKEYMAEGQKRFV
+1 MKTEYAAGGRKKTV
-15 PIMTLLLIAYMCILT
+15 TIMTLLFIAVMCVLT
-30 GFTSNAKDEEV
+30 GVTSYAKEEEV
-41 NNNRILFISSYSLAR
+41 NNNRILFISSYSLSR

-67 SALPDD
+67 SAQPDD

-79 FMDTYRVHDDTA
+79 FMDTYRVYDDTA
-91 LQMFYEGLK
+91 MQLFYEGLK
-100 YRLSQVETY
+100 YRLSQVEEY
-109 DAVIVGDDAALRF
+109 DAVILGDDAALRF
-122 ILKYRDELFPTQP
+122 FLKYREELFLTQP
-135 VFYIGVNDE
+135 AFYIGVNDE
-144 ALSEKAEADPNIEG
+144 ALSKRAEKDPNIKG

-172 LEIYPDADRVIAIV
+172 LEIYPEAETVYAIV
-186 DDSLTGTAESK
+186 DDSLTGTAESQ
-197 NYFAMED
+197 NYDAMQK
-204 EFPNLTFEE
+204 EFPDLNFVK
-213 INTSRLTQEELRKQI
+213 INASRLTQEELRKQI
-228 TAIPQNTILIYYC
+228 MGMPENAILIYYC
-241 MNEDGQ
+241 MNEDAE

-254 EAVNFISR
+254 EAVNFISL
-262 YAKVPIFYF
+262 YTKIPILYF

-276 LGDGVLGGYA
+276 IGENILGGYC
-286 FSMKKSAAQVT
+286 FSIKNSATEVMKA
-297 ETAVKVVRGD
+297 AVKVVRGD

-313 DFKEKDLFVW
+313 YFKDSGLYVW
-323 YLNINTMKKYDISK
+323 SLNADMLKKFQISRK
-337 KNFPDDAVYVNDV
+337 YFPDDTVYVNDV

-369 VLCAISVWLSLDNVK
+369 VLCAISAWLCLDNVK

-417 MADLQN
+417 MSDLQE

-461 NRLKTLRTPLLT
+461 NRLKTLKTPLLT

-509 KMMGKTMD
+509 KMMGKPMD

-527 PADTLDMETLI
+527 PADTQDMETLI

-547 IKKEGKNGYMFY
+547 IKKEGKNGCMFY
-559 RDLPKDAAVKASS
+559 RDLPKD
-572 NEATASA
+572 
-579 KGSSNEALTSAK
+579 
-591 ADTNIDKK
+591 IDKK